1 MASLELS
8 KDQLPYNTEVIME
21 GFNNQEIYILKE
33 TEKALLMCYTTLVR
47 RGTSMVSDRKE
58 ITFWCPKSVWFSDK
72 YFENYGHNYD
82 GINPVIFKAPY
93 FLLK

>member
-1 MASLELS
+1 MESLELS

-33 TEKALLMCYTTLVR
+33 TEKAFLMSYTKLVK
-47 RGTSMVSDRKE
+47 RGTSMINDHKE
-58 ITFWCPKSVWFSDK
+58 LTFWCPKSVWFNDEN
-72 YFENYGHNYD
+72 FENFGDHYD

-93 FLLK
+93 FLLR